1 MAWRTVVGF
10 DFTAAIR
17 LVCDDMVARL
27 AELSHIDMSRV
38 AVGFAQAR
46 RGGPYGTWA
55 SLTPLRFAG
64 GAPTTKR
71 RGRTYGVQR
80 LVGRDGREMLY
91 LLVFYLPRFLNQS
104 FEEKLTTIVHELWH
118 ISPAFDG
125 DLRRHNGRCFAH
137 GPSQREFDEL
147 AGRLARQWLSLS
159 PPDELFAFLRLS
171 FAELNARYG
180 GIYGMRFERPKL
192 LPRG

>member
-1 MAWRTVVGF
+1 
-10 DFTAAIR
+10 
-17 LVCDDMVARL
+17 
-27 AELSHIDMSRV
+27 
-38 AVGFAQAR
+38 
-46 RGGPYGTWA
+46 
-55 SLTPLRFAG
+55 
-64 GAPTTKR
+64 
-71 RGRTYGVQR
+71 
-80 LVGRDGREMLY
+80 MLY
-91 LLVFYLPRFLNQS
+91 LLAFYLPRFLNQS

-147 AGRLARQWLSLS
+147 AGRLARQWLSRS
-159 PPDELFAFLRLS
+159 PPEELFAFLCLS